1 MAHCKKCGSFAINHG
16 SHGRD
21 GSEPDLCDVC
31 YWRKRAD
38 VMAALIRELVS
49 VITHD
54 GETKAEFVARVRAI
68 LGADP
73 NARKTPNVEL
83 TGAARHGQE

>member
-54 GETKAEFVARVRAI
+54 GASNEAHKRT
-68 LGADP
+68 LGTHTRDP
-73 NARKTPNVEL
+73 WIDAVCCY
-83 TGAARHGQE
+83 

>member
-1 MAHCKKCGSFAINHG
+1 MAQCKKCGSFAINHG
-16 SHGRD
+16 IHGRD
-21 GSEPDLCDVC
+21 GSDPGLCDVC

-49 VITHD
+49 VVTHD

-73 NARKTPNVEL
+73 NARMPPNLNSPTDDV
-83 TGAARHGQE
+83 G